1 MKMKIFKRFLV
12 ILLVLF
18 ASALSLSFKTNDVLA
33 EILEQNMFEVS
44 FSCEDFDN
52 SSGSILDKY
61 TFTVNRI
68 NTSWTLTDGFSI
80 EYRFTFDSDSYSGA
94 NNSVSFNAEKNAEL
108 VHVFKATV
116 CLMFERE
123 IKEELPLPSLQL
135 KNGTIYEDPSGKP
148 EEPVVNEPPVLSDIN
163 TKLTANYDI
172 DGQNY
177 AKYLFTIELIDVNL
191 GDLYGLSTEW
201 TFDGD
206 VFTSE
211 NSIEMTTAIDPEKAH
226 SVSAKTSVVRLSD
239 GSVVS
244 TLNIPVRYYKD
255 GKILLNYIEK
265 NDDSLEALFPLS
277 KVILPAIAV
286 IMAVLYYFYFRK
298 ERMSGGLDLTIDRLS
313 NILGTSSEIEKIMN
327 NANLGEKKKL
337 AALRSVYRTV
347 KLDLNGTLT
356 MLKSSAL
363 EADVTLNTNYAV
375 ELLSDAAEFMN
386 VDYKQ
391 YSLEEL
397 NNRLEELLSKHIA
410 PAVAACKQIVATNK
424 RNLKKYDH

>member
-18 ASALSLSFKTNDVLA
+18 ASALSLSFKTNAALA
-33 EILEQNMFEVS
+33 EVLEQSMFEVS

-52 SSGSILDKY
+52 SSGSVLDKY

-68 NTSWTLTDGFSI
+68 NTSWALTDGYFI
-80 EYRFTFDSDSYSGA
+80 EYGFTFDSDSYSDA

-108 VHVFKATV
+108 VRVFEATV
-116 CLMFERE
+116 YLMFEGE

-135 KNGTIYEDPSGKP
+135 KNGTIYEDPGKP
-148 EEPVVNEPPVLSDIN
+148 EEPVVNEPPVLSDSN
-163 TKLTANYDI
+163 TKLTANYAI

-244 TLNIPVRYYKD
+244 TLNIPVRY
-255 GKILLNYIEK
+255 
-265 NDDSLEALFPLS
+265 
-277 KVILPAIAV
+277 
-286 IMAVLYYFYFRK
+286 
-298 ERMSGGLDLTIDRLS
+298 
-313 NILGTSSEIEKIMN
+313 
-327 NANLGEKKKL
+327 
-337 AALRSVYRTV
+337 
-347 KLDLNGTLT
+347 
-356 MLKSSAL
+356 
-363 EADVTLNTNYAV
+363 
-375 ELLSDAAEFMN
+375 
-386 VDYKQ
+386 
-391 YSLEEL
+391 
-397 NNRLEELLSKHIA
+397 
-410 PAVAACKQIVATNK
+410 
-424 RNLKKYDH
+424 